1 MDPLLHLLSPEGSD
15 VQGQQ
20 KIWMLL
26 HVVVHL
32 LFLVSCLL
40 VIVQFLL
47 LVFLQ
52 ISLALF
58 IDLIIVFEHEVFFVS
73 IVLVEL
79 CLFFWS
85 QLLS

>member
-1 MDPLLHLLSPEGSD
+1 
-15 VQGQQ
+15 
-20 KIWMLL
+20 MLL

-32 LFLVSCLL
+32 LFLVSRLL

>member
-1 MDPLLHLLSPEGSD
+1 
-15 VQGQQ
+15 
-20 KIWMLL
+20 MLL

-32 LFLVSCLL
+32 LFLVSRLL

-79 CLFFWS
+79 CLFFWG